1 MQQPP
6 LSEPMASSDVIDNER
21 ILLNQARDGDS
32 VAQRSIYMLHIRYL
46 TAVCSRY
53 ILNPEDVKDVL
64 QDSFIKIFSA
74 LNTFEFRGSGSLR
87 SWMSRIVVNES
98 LKFLKRARTFE
109 FAELTAVEDT
119 IPFEGPDL
127 DLVPT
132 GVIYELIRQL
142 PDGYRTIFNLYI
154 IEGKSH
160 KEIARMLNI
169 KEGTSASQLHRAKA
183 MLASRIIEYQS
194 TFETLTVWKTN
205 G

>member
-1 MQQPP
+1 M
-6 LSEPMASSDVIDNER
+6 
-21 ILLNQARDGDS
+21 NQARDGDS

>member
-1 MQQPP
+1 
-6 LSEPMASSDVIDNER
+6 
-21 ILLNQARDGDS
+21 
-32 VAQRSIYMLHIRYL
+32 ML
-46 TAVCSRY
+46 
-53 ILNPEDVKDVL
+53 
-64 QDSFIKIFSA
+64 
-74 LNTFEFRGSGSLR
+74 FR
-87 SWMSRIVVNES
+87 SRIVVNES

>member
-1 MQQPP
+1 
-6 LSEPMASSDVIDNER
+6 MASSDVIDNER

>member
-1 MQQPP
+1 
-6 LSEPMASSDVIDNER
+6 MASSDVIDNER
-21 ILLNQARDGDS
+21 ILLNQARNGDS
-32 VAQRSIYMLHIRYL
+32 VAQRTIYMLHIRYL